1 MDVASSSK
9 ALTQCSRSAY
19 GEGYPSRP
27 GWAAGFH
34 RLQGSSHQELCM
46 IQQYL
51 WSLAFAL
58 ALVSVGLVVR
68 VVQIVAPS
76 RRPVPVES
84 R

>member
-1 MDVASSSK
+1 
-9 ALTQCSRSAY
+9 
-19 GEGYPSRP
+19 
-27 GWAAGFH
+27 
-34 RLQGSSHQELCM
+34 M